1 MSVRDPFP
9 RLTPEEAAAF
19 IRPDAVLGLS
29 GFGAAGSPKALP
41 RALAA
46 RALQAKATGTPMR
59 LKLLTGASTGPDV
72 DDALAA
78 ADAVAWRA
86 PFQASK
92 AMRDDINAGIT
103 AFVDMHLSHVPQMI
117 EYGFFGALEFVV
129 VEASEVTA
137 DGRVFLTTAGG
148 LTPSLLRHA
157 QHVIIERNR
166 RLPARVS
173 GLHDVV
179 VLKRPPERRPVPIA
193 RPLDRV
199 GVPFA
204 VVDPGRI
211 LGVIETD
218 LPDGMAPM
226 GPAGDE
232 AQRIAGHI
240 ARFLVEEHRSGRL
253 SPVGLPFQAGVGNLS
268 DAVMRALG
276 ASELPPF
283 EMYTEVLQDSV
294 VDLMRQGRC
303 TGASTCAL
311 YLTDPA
317 MASVAAELDFFEP
330 RIVIRPQ
337 EISNNPSIIRQLG
350 VVSLNTVLEV
360 DLYGCANS
368 THVCGTQIMNG
379 IGGSGDFVRNAALN
393 ILMTPSVAKK
403 GAITSIV
410 PMVSHVDHNEHSTQI
425 VVTEQ
430 GVADLRGKGPM
441 DRARLLIE
449 NCAHPEWR
457 DWLRRYVAAAPQ
469 GHLRHDLGRCFEL
482 HRALLEHGTMKA
494 AL

>member
-9 RLTPEEAAAF
+9 RLTPDEAAAF
-19 IRPDAVLGLS
+19 IRPDAMLALS
-29 GFGAAGSPKALP
+29 GFGASGSPKALP

-46 RALQAKATGTPMR
+46 RAQQSRAQGRPMR
-59 LKLLTGASTGPDV
+59 LRLLTGASTGPDV

-86 PFQASK
+86 PFQSSK
-92 AMRDDINAGIT
+92 AMREDINAGIT

-129 VEASEVTA
+129 VEASDVTA

-157 QHVIIERNR
+157 QHVIIELNR
-166 RLPARVS
+166 RLPARVA
-173 GLHDVV
+173 GLHDVL
-179 VLKRPPERRPVPIA
+179 VLERPPMRRPVPIS

-204 VVDPGRI
+204 VTDPRRI
-211 LGVIETD
+211 VGVIETD
-218 LPDGMAPM
+218 EPDGMSPYP
-226 GPAGDE
+226 PAGAE
-232 AQRIAGHI
+232 AQAIAQHI

-253 SPVGLPFQAGVGNLS
+253 SPVGLPFQAGVGALS

-276 ASELPPF
+276 ASALPPF
-283 EMYTEVLQDSV
+283 EMYTEVVQDSV
-294 VDLMRQGRC
+294 IDLMRLGRC
-303 TGASTCAL
+303 TGASTSAL
-311 YLTDPA
+311 YLTDA
-317 MASVAAELDFFEP
+317 VMGGVAAELDFFEP

-337 EISNNPSIIRQLG
+337 EVSNNPSIIRQLG
-350 VVSLNTVLEV
+350 VISLNTVLEA

-368 THVCGTQIMNG
+368 THVAGAQIMNG

-393 ILMTPSVAKK
+393 ILMTTSTAKG
-403 GAITSIV
+403 GAVTSIV

-430 GVADLRGKGPM
+430 GLADLRGRGPM
-441 DRARLLIE
+441 ERARLLIDQ
-449 NCAHPEWR
+449 CAHPEWR
-457 DWLRRYVAAAPQ
+457 DYLRRYVAQAPQ
-469 GHLRHDLGRCFEL
+469 GHLKHDLGRCFEL
-482 HRALLEHGTMKA
+482 HRALLEHGSMKA